1 MRTCRDGAEFE
12 GTEQHLSSRYFK
24 AFYSLTSEQLCLIGI
39 FSIHNLSIFLAD
51 CFMCSLCPKRLDGEV
66 FYFSSETKQPLCKE
80 DYERQVISVAQCKI
94 EYTYQKY
101 LVIPQLDYIIFYS
114 FEFRYEAKTCN
125 TCSGKIIEEKF
136 ISTNTDKY
144 YHQDC
149 YNIN

>member
-1 MRTCRDGAEFE
+1 MELSLKALNNIYHPGNSRDSSP
-12 GTEQHLSSRYFK
+12 QHQKSYFFLGSS
-24 AFYSLTSEQLCLIGI
+24 CLIRI

-51 CFMCSLCPKRLDGEV
+51 CFMCSLCPKRLDGQV

-80 DYERQVISVAQCKI
+80 DYERQVISVAQGKI
-94 EYTYQKY
+94 AYTYF
-101 LVIPQLDYIIFYS
+101 QLYRNLMTISLIS